1 VGVFSV
7 SQSFEIRHTGVATP
21 MPIHTTL
28 DCKLPVIRLTGEI
41 DMPVA
46 FALLDEMKLL
56 HDYYQFREI
65 ELQIDSPGGSADALH
80 HLVQSLEPWRRGKGR
95 TLLTVGLNEIA
106 SAAALLLSFG
116 TIGHRRASAH
126 SRLLYHAIRK
136 VEREGVS
143 HTVAQLRVATRKLE
157 QWDDCFTDML
167 VEHVQKDAG
176 KHPATRKRFRQLFR
190 KERWIS
196 PKEALELGLIDSIL

>member
-1 VGVFSV
+1 L
-7 SQSFEIRHTGVATP
+7 A
-21 MPIHTTL
+21 MPISTTL
-28 DCKLPVIRLTGEI
+28 GSKLPVIRLTCEI

-46 FALLDEMKLL
+46 FALLDEIKLL

-80 HLVQSLEPWRRGKGR
+80 HLLQSLEPWRSGNGR

-116 TIGHRRASAH
+116 TVGHRSVSAH

-143 HTVAQLRVATRKLE
+143 QTVAQMRVATRRLG
-157 QWDDCFTDML
+157 QWDDCFMDML
-167 VEHVQKDAG
+167 VVHIEKD
-176 KHPATRKRFRQLFR
+176 KNKQPAARKKLRQLFR
-190 KERWIS
+190 KERWITAE
-196 PKEALELGLIDSIL
+196 EALALGLIDSIG